1 MLGGYYFHTKS
12 RPQVNFP
19 CRAISLLEKNDF
31 DLSQFGSMVDSPV
44 SFNMPANYTVDV
56 KGAKSIFVKITG
68 HEKCHFTVVLSY
80 MADGTRL
87 SPKVIFKR

>member
-1 MLGGYYFHTKS
+1 MKLRHS
-12 RPQVNFP
+12 SDASSN
-19 CRAISLLEKNDF
+19 LEKKCDF
-31 DLSQFGSMVDSPV
+31 DLSQIGNMDEIPV
-44 SFNMPANYTVDV
+44 LFDMPANYTVDV

-87 SPKVIFKR
+87 PPKVIFKR